1 MINMKSIS
9 KMLCLVDGEH
19 YLPVTQESIDVL
31 NNLEHIDIVAA
42 VFIGGTEKLRDD
54 SEESYSKVLGVP
66 VQFAKN
72 EDIPYDLIVEMIN
85 RYDVD
90 TVMDLSD
97 EPILDYPKR
106 FKIACKTLAQ
116 GAGLIWKAF
125 LAVCK
130 YLLVIRLC
138 HVQHLTSYPPYYQ
151 ALSRRMKRRFAR
163 RLRAS

>member
-1 MINMKSIS
+1 MKSTS

-54 SEESYSKVLGVP
+54 SEESYSEVLGVP

-72 EDIPYDLIVEMIN
+72 DDIPYDIIVEMIKK
-85 RYDVD
+85 YDVD
-90 TVMDLSD
+90 AVMDLSD

-116 GAGLIWKAF
+116 GVSYQGPDFKFDPVTQYEIMEKPFNKNNRNWKKNRKNSSF
-125 LAVCK
+125 RIC
-130 YLLVIRLC
+130 I
-138 HVQHLTSYPPYYQ
+138 QIN
-151 ALSRRMKRRFAR
+151 
-163 RLRAS
+163 